1 MEMRTLRYFLAV
13 AEELHFTRAAERL
26 NISQPPL
33 TKHIQQLEAEIG
45 AALFER
51 TKRSVRLT
59 EVGTAFVPEARRLL
73 AQHEVALRV
82 VDRLKKGEVGRVR
95 IAFVPAVIFMDIDT
109 LLRRVE
115 ANLPGVVTTWEEM
128 TTVEQVEALSQ
139 DRIDLG
145 FVQAPLDIGSM
156 RCQVVA
162 RVPLVAALSSSHPL
176 AGARQISLGRLRD
189 DSFIVI
195 PREIAPGF
203 HDLVTATCMSAG
215 FSPSVRHHAKHML
228 SIVSLVALGRG
239 VALVPRTLA
248 RASLPGVV
256 FKPLRDLRADADYS
270 VLWNPASQS
279 HALTAMLGLLPSL

>member
-1 MEMRTLRYFLAV
+1 MELRTLRYFLAV

-109 LLRRVE
+109 LVRRVE
-115 ANLPGVVTTWEEM
+115 DTLPGVVTTWEEM

-145 FVQAPLDIGSM
+145 FVQAPHDIGSM

-162 RVPLVAALSSSHPL
+162 RVPLVAALSSTHPL

-239 VALVPRTLA
+239 VALVPQTLA

-270 VLWNPASQS
+270 VLWNPVNQS
-279 HALTAMLGLLPSL
+279 HALTTLLGLLPSL